1 MAKLSLKAKLS
12 VEKGE
17 VEAGLQ
23 LIAFEE
29 DGVTILYS
37 PALDLSGSGY
47 SLNEAKASFWE
58 TLSEFFRYTTN
69 KKTLSEELKRL
80 GWNVKGSKLN
90 RKVIAPDFSTL
101 LKQNKEFEEI
111 VTNREFRKFNETVQI
126 PVFA

>member
-1 MAKLSLKAKLS
+1 MAKLGLKAKLS

-69 KKTLSEELKRL
+69 KKTLSVELKRL